1 MDGQPVFDLA
11 HPFVSLRIV
20 SLDYYMAVPHPSLD
34 GQSSGSGS
42 TTGSSGSSSTSDA
55 RTAKVP
61 VIRIFGSSPAGQ
73 KICLHLHQIYPY
85 LYIPYRGPAE
95 PQEDKERYIV
105 RLGLSINQA
114 LHFALNANG
123 KSRYPPNH
131 AFVAAIVL
139 VKGIAYY
146 GFHAGYSLFL
156 KISLFDPGL
165 ITRLATLL
173 QSGAVLGSV
182 FDVLE
187 AHIPYLLQFLVDYN
201 LHGMDYLHLSYAR
214 FRTPILQIR
223 RRSHAYEPLFA
234 AGAIADNANPNLAPL
249 QVTIPNAIHPDVYW
263 TRENQ
268 RPEWRWPDHYRIRRQ
283 SSRELE
289 LDSWPGEILN
299 RLNNIDLQN
308 TAAPTNLAPSTTS
321 NLPSRVHTLRD
332 PDAAVASNIASEHTD
347 FDEEDVDAL
356 LAGLSTQ
363 ISNFSGG
370 DVEAIVDEDAIK
382 HLLAGEDMDGV
393 DVLDWMAESAED
405 GAYGGD
411 GGISLENRVAS
422 STQGAVPADAGSDMD
437 LAAAEAAD
445 ALNHQGTS
453 MQHRDRDGSNGNDD
467 LVMDEQLA
475 RELSEVAEIYD
486 VYASDISPEKQSR
499 LSLPFAS
506 AYFTESIQE
515 LWSPIKSTAPERPAF
530 YFDPPTASS
539 PTKPILP
546 AFGTRP
552 DPIRSM
558 FYCIQSSDETRFK
571 SNGRCLGYHVGMLV
585 VADGLNPRRSGLG
598 GFEVTTVQTERELL
612 QTLVELVREWD
623 PDMLVGFEIQSASW
637 GYAMMRAEAVYQLD
651 LCQGLAAIQDDTARA
666 HHEADQD
673 AWGAKKQ
680 SSLHATG
687 RIFLNVWRLLKH
699 ELALT
704 SYSLENL
711 AFHVLH
717 KRIPKFSHQSTTAWW
732 EGGLLSRWRTIK
744 YFIER
749 VQDNLELLDATE
761 LINRTSEFAKV
772 YGIDIYS
779 VVSRGSQF
787 RVESVMARIT
797 RPENYLMFS
806 PSKEQIRKMR
816 AFECLPLTMEPR
828 TELYTSPMLVLDFQS
843 LYPSMIIAYN
853 MCFST
858 VLGRVET
865 LGKHEALGAQSLYQI
880 PVGLLERLRDH
891 VNVTPNGVVFV
902 KPHIREGV
910 LGRMLNEI
918 LETRVMVKK
927 SMKLYKDNKGLLRVL
942 DAKQLGLKLLANVTY
957 GYTAASYSGRMPCS
971 EIADSIVQSG
981 RVTLERAIRMIN
993 ATERW
998 GANVV
1003 YGDTDSIFVQLQG
1016 RTKEEAFAIGNEMV
1030 NAATRANPDPIKLK
1044 FEKVYL
1050 PCVLLAKKRYVGFA
1064 FETVEQKEPVFDAKG
1079 IETVRR
1085 DGCPAVA
1092 KMMEQSL
1099 KHISLEDFIIA
1110 KGVKLGTYSAKGP
1123 LPPGAHLS
1131 SKRMAQDHM
1140 AEPQYGERVPYVVVH
1155 GGPRDRLVDA
1165 VVSPDELLLNRALR
1179 LHGTYYIT
1187 KQIIPA
1193 LARVFNLVG
1202 A

>member
-1 MDGQPVFDLA
+1 MSLSDGHA
-11 HPFVSLRIV
+11 
-20 SLDYYMAVPHPSLD
+20 
-34 GQSSGSGS
+34 
-42 TTGSSGSSSTSDA
+42 
-55 RTAKVP
+55 
-61 VIRIFGSSPAGQ
+61 
-73 KICLHLHQIYPY
+73 
-85 LYIPYRGPAE
+85 
-95 PQEDKERYIV
+95 
-105 RLGLSINQA
+105 
-114 LHFALNANG
+114 
-123 KSRYPPNH
+123 NH
-131 AFVAAIVL
+131 A
-139 VKGIAYY
+139 KGQQ
-146 GFHAGYSLFL
+146 GY
-156 KISLFDPGL
+156 
-165 ITRLATLL
+165 
-173 QSGAVLGSV
+173 
-182 FDVLE
+182 
-187 AHIPYLLQFLVDYN
+187 
-201 LHGMDYLHLSYAR
+201 
-214 FRTPILQIR
+214 
-223 RRSHAYEPLFA
+223 
-234 AGAIADNANPNLAPL
+234 
-249 QVTIPNAIHPDVYW
+249 
-263 TRENQ
+263 
-268 RPEWRWPDHYRIRRQ
+268 
-283 SSRELE
+283 
-289 LDSWPGEILN
+289 
-299 RLNNIDLQN
+299 
-308 TAAPTNLAPSTTS
+308 
-321 NLPSRVHTLRD
+321 
-332 PDAAVASNIASEHTD
+332 
-347 FDEEDVDAL
+347 
-356 LAGLSTQ
+356 
-363 ISNFSGG
+363 
-370 DVEAIVDEDAIK
+370 
-382 HLLAGEDMDGV
+382 
-393 DVLDWMAESAED
+393 
-405 GAYGGD
+405 
-411 GGISLENRVAS
+411 
-422 STQGAVPADAGSDMD
+422 D
-437 LAAAEAAD
+437 LAASPSQESHDPQTPLVQEAPPMPYW
-445 ALNHQGTS
+445 ALSQRPPS
-453 MQHRDRDGSNGNDD
+453 ARAVRAWCRAQRLHR
-467 LVMDEQLA
+467 Q
-475 RELSEVAEIYD
+475 
-486 VYASDISPEKQSR
+486 
-499 LSLPFAS
+499 
-506 AYFTESIQE
+506 
-515 LWSPIKSTAPERPAF
+515 
-530 YFDPPTASS
+530 ASS
-539 PTKPILP
+539 ESSKTKTKLGPITKDDVASTDREAVSCIEGPTP
-546 AFGTRP
+546 ANTNGYKYTQ

-571 SNGRCLGYHVGMLV
+571 SNGRRLGYHVGMLV

-623 PDMLVGFEIQSASW
+623 PDMLVGFEIQKA
-637 GYAMMRAEAVYQLD
+637 AYQLD

-717 KRIPKFSHQSTTAWW
+717 KRCSGNVGSQSMDAMLSAKWIIYSCSIPKFSHQSTTAWW

-806 PSKEQIRKMR
+806 PSKEQAAHATGFTTDSVIQIRKMR

-1050 PCVLLAKKRYVGFA
+1050 PCGLLAKKRYVGFA

-1099 KHISLEDFIIA
+1099 KILFRTQDLSQVKDYLTRQWTKILTGHISLEDFIIA
-1110 KGVKLGTYSAKGP
+1110 KGVKLGAYSAKGP

-1140 AEPQYGERVPYVVVH
+1140 AEPQYGERVPYVVRHWMTGTNTQCDH
-1155 GGPRDRLVDA
+1155 GPKYVDGTDVEQWFHDMPKVYRAEQYADLQPADGNQGQRHHHVALNRGRTIDQFYASRHCIVCNTLCQNTVCDTCTADPTRTLITLSMRASEAQEQASRLQATCRSCTGHQTVGLDSNSACVSLDCPTYFARQTSLTKLAVAQKALGQANSIDRAWAADRLLQHD
-1165 VVSPDELLLNRALR
+1165 
-1179 LHGTYYIT
+1179 
-1187 KQIIPA
+1187 
-1193 LARVFNLVG
+1193 
-1202 A
+1202 